1 MENLNIPEEQSTAE
15 MITEYAG
22 LLWRWAWL
30 LILLALLAGGTAYY
44 LSNKQTPLYQAS
56 ALAMI
61 NAAPSSAD
69 SAYYVTLGQSLAD
82 SYSKLMTT
90 LSFRDSVAQL
100 LGFPYLPG
108 SVQVTPITNTQLLYV
123 TVTDTDPV
131 RAALI
136 ANTLVTVFNEQIQAD
151 QATRYADSEQNLKTQ
166 MDALD
171 QQIQTSLADLAVLGQ
186 EIQDDDTTL
195 TALLTPDN
203 ITRTQ
208 QELDQRASLIQQ
220 IQSTLQSRL
229 SQQAQMQG
237 TLQNY
242 RYSYSL
248 LLQSYESIRL
258 AESQSSSG
266 VLLKDPAVPP
276 GAPIQPQP
284 FRSAMLAAVVG
295 LFLGAGIVFLI
306 EFLDDSLR
314 DPQEI
319 TRKWGIPVLGMIVN
333 FESKNGNELITE
345 KQPRSPVSEAFR
357 SLRTNLQFTSVT
369 SPLHTLLV
377 TSPSPEDGK
386 TTIVGNLACVFAQ
399 VGRKVV
405 VVDSDLRRPALHK
418 LFERPNRF
426 GLTDQFIHPQ
436 EYLNGAVQPTEIK
449 NLYLLSSGSLPPNPS
464 ELISSHRMVEIIQS
478 LEAQYEVVFLDAPP
492 SLVVTDANV
501 LANHADGV
509 ILVIRPST
517 TKRAAIKHTIE
528 QLAQV
533 KANIVGVVLNGVD
546 VRKTR
551 YSYYR
556 GYYNKYGRGYAYY
569 WDGRSSGTG
578 KKIKSRKSS
587 ARETPHGFQKAET
600 RDAFL
605 NTEGTEILES
615 FRKVQMEPVQSVR
628 SSTLGASDPQGRSVP
643 EYSLPAS
650 LESPRENPL
659 SSWIGKLRSRNT
671 SRWEN
676 PIPSWI
682 GKLRSRMTGDREN
695 PLEPGSKNPSDR
707 PDNKP

>member
-22 LLWRWAWL
+22 LLWRWSWL
-30 LILLALLAGGTAYY
+30 LILLALLAGGTSYY
-44 LSNKQTPLYQAS
+44 LSNRQTPVYQAS

-61 NAAPSSAD
+61 NIAPNAQDMTSL
-69 SAYYVTLGQSLAD
+69 YIGQQLGE
-82 SYSKLMTT
+82 SYSQLMTT
-90 LSFRDSVAQL
+90 RTVLDSVAQR
-100 LGFPYLPG
+100 LGWKSLPA
-108 SVQVTPITNTQLLYV
+108 SVQVTPITNTQLLTV
-123 TVTDTDPV
+123 TVTDTDPD

-136 ANTLVTVFNEQIQAD
+136 ANTLVTVFSEQIQAD
-151 QATRYADSEQNLKTQ
+151 QASRYADSKQNLQTQ
-166 MDALD
+166 MDTLT
-171 QQIQTSLADLAVLGQ
+171 QQIQTTSSDLAVLGQ
-186 EIQDDDTTL
+186 QIQNDNSTLNRLLGQDTSKL
-195 TALLTPDN
+195 T
-203 ITRTQ
+203 Q
-208 QELDQRASLIQQ
+208 EELDQRTTLIQQ
-220 IQSTLQSRL
+220 TQTTLQSRL
-229 SQQAQMQG
+229 SQQAEIQT

-242 RYSYSL
+242 QTSYSI

-258 AESQSSSG
+258 AESQSTSG
-266 VLLKDPAVPP
+266 VLLKDPALS
-276 GAPIQPQP
+276 GGQIQPQP

-295 LFLGAGIVFLI
+295 IFLGAGIIFLI

-333 FESKNGNELITE
+333 FDSSNGNGLITE

-357 SLRTNLQFTSVT
+357 SLRTNLQFASVA
-369 SPLHTLLV
+369 SPLRTLLV

-386 TTIVGNLACVFAQ
+386 TTIAGNLACVFAQ

-405 VVDSDLRRPALHK
+405 VVDSDLRRPTLHK
-418 LFERPNRF
+418 LFELPNRF
-426 GLTDQFIHPQ
+426 GLTDQFINPQ
-436 EYLNGAVQPTEIK
+436 EYLNGAVQPTEVK

-464 ELISSHRMVEIIQS
+464 ELISSNRMVEIIQS

-517 TKRAAIKHTIE
+517 TKRAAIRHTIE
-528 QLAQV
+528 LLMQV

-556 GYYNKYGRGYAYY
+556 GYYHKYGRGYAYY
-569 WDGRSSGTG
+569 QDGSSHSAKKNRSHMN
-578 KKIKSRKSS
+578 S
-587 ARETPHGFQKAET
+587 ARKP
-600 RDAFL
+600 
-605 NTEGTEILES
+605 
-615 FRKVQMEPVQSVR
+615 
-628 SSTLGASDPQGRSVP
+628 
-643 EYSLPAS
+643 
-650 LESPRENPL
+650 PL
-659 SSWIGKLRSRNT
+659 SNWIGKLKSH
-671 SRWEN
+671 EV
-676 PIPSWI
+676 
-682 GKLRSRMTGDREN
+682 GDREN
-695 PLEPGSKNPSDR
+695 PIEPGSKTFIQ